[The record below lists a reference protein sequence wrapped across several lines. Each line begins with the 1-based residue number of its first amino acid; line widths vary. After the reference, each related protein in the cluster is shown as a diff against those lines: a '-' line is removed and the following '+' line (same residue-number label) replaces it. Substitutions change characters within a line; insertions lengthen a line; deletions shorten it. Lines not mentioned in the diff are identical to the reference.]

1 MSLRAYR
8 LANCCTVNSQ
18 KRKVRRFFKNKY
30 IVLNSK
36 LPSYYGGFLITNIIF
51 RTGGRVSLRFS
62 ASWFVRT
69 RGKIS
74 VEPIC
79 FRPKSGF
86 GRNYIFTNVISERRD
101 TCRLRNVITIFYV
114 FTYLEIFK
122 LPPQKKKNIEN
133 TPIHLLRF
141 GSAELPN
148 SCSINGR
155 RFSRDVVVFKGQQK
169 LTRKKR

>member
-36 LPSYYGGFLITNIIF
+36 LPSYYGGFLITNTIF

-62 ASWFVRT
+62 ASWFDRT

-101 TCRLRNVITIFYV
+101 ACRLRNVITIFYV
-114 FTYLEIFK
+114 FTYFEKSK
-122 LPPQKKKNIEN
+122 LPPQKKKKY
-133 TPIHLLRF
+133 RKYA
-141 GSAELPN
+141 AEYWIVTKMRLYVCYDLVLPN
-148 SCSINGR
+148 CR
-155 RFSRDVVVFKGQQK
+155 
-169 LTRKKR
+169 TRAV